1 MPRKTE
7 QVLAAL
13 ATLVEAAV
21 PAARFRRNEPFR
33 VDVPAAG
40 VVTVHDGDP
49 GQPETTLSPL
59 TYHFQHIAEVDVVV
73 QGDDREALFD
83 GLCRAIGAALA
94 ADRSLGGLCDW
105 TEAQSPRPV
114 DLQAPG
120 AATFKAGT
128 IPVVLHYWT
137 ADPLL

>member
-1 MPRKTE
+1 MPRKSE

-13 ATLVEAAV
+13 AALVEAAV

-33 VDVPAAG
+33 VDVPTAG
-40 VVTVHDGDP
+40 VVTLHDGDP

-73 QGDDREALFD
+73 QGDAREALFD
-83 GLCRAIGAALA
+83 GLCQAVGASLA
-94 ADRSLGGLCDW
+94 ADRSLGGLCEW
-105 TEAQSPRPV
+105 VEAQAPRPV

-128 IPVVLHYWT
+128 IPVALHYWT